1 MCPTNY
7 FIFPKH
13 MLQLQILSAHEHDIF
28 IILISLKSINLC
40 IVNILSSVRKHTD
53 VCGPLNENID
63 K

>member
-7 FIFPKH
+7 FIYLKH
-13 MLQLQILSAHEHDIF
+13 MLQLQILNAHEHDIF
-28 IILISLKSINLC
+28 LILISLKGINLC

-53 VCGPLNENID
+53 VLQVL